1 MFKQNVLTVLL
12 VLLLLIALNSMLC
25 NKVLQQQLIIRDLAQ
40 LATINIVK

>member
-12 VLLLLIALNSMLC
+12 VLLLIVLNTMLC

-40 LATINIVK
+40 LATINIVR

>member
-1 MFKQNVLTVLL
+1 MLKQNVFTVLL
-12 VLLLLIALNSMLC
+12 VLLLIVLNTMLC